1 MGTALVVTS
10 GKGGVGKTTTTANLG
25 AALALLN
32 KRVCVVDLD
41 LGLRNL
47 DAALGLQNRII
58 YTIVDV
64 IQGRAE
70 VDQAL
75 IAHPDFNDH
84 LYLLPAAQNADKNVL
99 TAQAV
104 KQVVGELK
112 QKFDFI
118 LLDCPAGIETGF
130 ENAVAGADGAIL
142 VTNPENA
149 AVSDADRIVG
159 LLEARQLE
167 FGPRLIINRIR
178 KNLMNRGLT
187 MSVDQITDHLAIP
200 LLGIVFDDD
209 EVIATA
215 NQGKL
220 VTLEADNPAAQGYRN
235 IARRMLGDTV
245 PLMSLTDDA
254 NIENDADTAA
264 TAEKVQDE
272 QTTATVNSTQDGD
285 SNAAEGETT
294 VVENDDLT
302 TTESVIDDNTV
313 DTLATASESEKDD
326 SGVTNVVEEPVKSEA
341 EPTFTTPAEPK
352 KLSFWQR
359 LFGRHKK

>member
-1 MGTALVVTS
+1 MGTALVITS

-25 AALALLN
+25 AALALL
-32 KRVCVVDLD
+32 KKKVCVVDLD

-47 DAALGLQNRII
+47 DSALGLQNRII

-70 VDQAL
+70 VSQAL
-75 IAHPDFNDH
+75 IAHPDFADQ

-104 KQVVGELK
+104 KRVVGELK
-112 QKFDFI
+112 QKFDFV

-142 VTNPENA
+142 VTNPENV

-159 LLEARQLE
+159 LLEARHLE

-178 KNLMNRGLT
+178 KNLMQQGLT
-187 MSVDQITDHLAIP
+187 MNVAQITEHLAIP

-209 EVIATA
+209 EVIAAA

-220 VTLEADNPAAQGYRN
+220 VAVEENNPAAQGYQH
-235 IARRMLGDTV
+235 IARRMLGETV
-245 PLMSLTDDA
+245 PLMSLTDEPKTTVTTNEQVSATTVADDA
-254 NIENDADTAA
+254 VTEEPTVTNDQAVENTNDLS
-264 TAEKVQDE
+264 E
-272 QTTATVNSTQDGD
+272 
-285 SNAAEGETT
+285 ETT
-294 VVENDDLT
+294 P
-302 TTESVIDDNTV
+302 
-313 DTLATASESEKDD
+313 
-326 SGVTNVVEEPVKSEA
+326 EP
-341 EPTFTTPAEPK
+341 PK

-359 LFGRHKK
+359 LFGRHKS

>member
-1 MGTALVVTS
+1 MGTALVITS

-25 AALALLN
+25 AALALL
-32 KRVCVVDLD
+32 KKKVCVVDLD

-47 DAALGLQNRII
+47 DSALGLQNRII

-70 VDQAL
+70 VSQAL
-75 IAHPDFNDH
+75 IAHPDFADQ
-84 LYLLPAAQNADKNVL
+84 LYLLPAAQNADKNLL

-104 KQVVGELK
+104 KRVVGELK
-112 QKFDFI
+112 QKFDFV

-142 VTNPENA
+142 VTNPENV

-159 LLEARQLE
+159 LLEARHLE

-178 KNLMNRGLT
+178 KNLMQQGLT
-187 MSVDQITDHLAIP
+187 MNVAQITEHLAIP

-209 EVIATA
+209 EVIAAA

-220 VTLEADNPAAQGYRN
+220 VAVEENNPAAQGYQH
-235 IARRMLGDTV
+235 IARRMLGETV
-245 PLMSLTDDA
+245 PLMSLTDGPKTTDTTNEQVSA
-254 NIENDADTAA
+254 TTAA
-264 TAEKVQDE
+264 DDAVTEEPAVANDQAVENTNDLSETITAE
-272 QTTATVNSTQDGD
+272 
-285 SNAAEGETT
+285 ETT
-294 VVENDDLT
+294 P
-302 TTESVIDDNTV
+302 
-313 DTLATASESEKDD
+313 
-326 SGVTNVVEEPVKSEA
+326 EP
-341 EPTFTTPAEPK
+341 PK

-359 LFGRHKK
+359 LFGRHKS

>member
-25 AALALLN
+25 AALAQLK

-47 DAALGLQNRII
+47 DSALGLQNRII

-70 VDQAL
+70 VSQAL
-75 IAHPDFNDH
+75 IAHPDFDDH

-104 KQVVGELK
+104 KQVVDALK
-112 QKFDFI
+112 KDFDFI

-159 LLEARQLE
+159 LLEARNLE

-178 KNLMNRGLT
+178 KNLMNQGLT
-187 MSVDQITDHLAIP
+187 MSVAQIIDHLAIP

-209 EVIATA
+209 EVIATS

-220 VTLEADNPAAQGYRN
+220 VATEDDSPAAQGYRN
-235 IARRMLGDTV
+235 IAKRMLGETV

-254 NIENDADTAA
+254 TKPATTTENVATSTDTEEVTETSLNTVAESDNEDEVSEVSTNDEDLA
-264 TAEKVQDE
+264 TAEE
-272 QTTATVNSTQDGD
+272 EISAAT
-285 SNAAEGETT
+285 ETT
-294 VVENDDLT
+294 PDIPV
-302 TTESVIDDNTV
+302 
-313 DTLATASESEKDD
+313 SEEKP
-326 SGVTNVVEEPVKSEA
+326 EP
-341 EPTFTTPAEPK
+341 PK

-359 LFGRHKK
+359 LFGRRQK

>member
-1 MGTALVVTS
+1 MGTALVITS

-32 KRVCVVDLD
+32 KKVCLVDLD

-47 DAALGLQNRII
+47 DAVLGLQNRIL

-70 VDQAL
+70 VKQAL
-75 IAHPDFNDH
+75 IKDPDFKDL

-99 TAQAV
+99 TAQSV
-104 KQVVGELK
+104 KSVVEELK
-112 QKFDFI
+112 QDFDFV

-142 VTNPENA
+142 VTNPENS

-159 LLEARQLE
+159 LLEAKHLE

-178 KNLMNRGLT
+178 KNLMNRGET
-187 MSVDQITDHLAIP
+187 MSVEEITDHLAIP

-209 EVIATA
+209 QVIVTS
-215 NQGKL
+215 NRGEL
-220 VTLEADNPAAQGYRN
+220 VTMQPDNPAAQGYRN

-245 PLMSLTDDA
+245 PLMSLTDAPNQVTEKDQSVSDTTTLK
-254 NIENDADTAA
+254 NDKSSEASTVDEPGKTNDSAEE
-264 TAEKVQDE
+264 TVEPAEKNGSVDTNE
-272 QTTATVNSTQDGD
+272 VAV
-285 SNAAEGETT
+285 SNAVKT
-294 VVENDDLT
+294 D
-302 TTESVIDDNTV
+302 
-313 DTLATASESEKDD
+313 
-326 SGVTNVVEEPVKSEA
+326 EEDP
-341 EPTFTTPAEPK
+341 PK
-352 KLSFWQR
+352 KRGFWSR
-359 LFGRHKK
+359 LFGRK

>member
-1 MGTALVVTS
+1 MGTALVITS

-25 AALALLN
+25 AALALL
-32 KRVCVVDLD
+32 KKKVCVVDLD

-47 DAALGLQNRII
+47 DSALGLQNRII

-70 VDQAL
+70 VSQAL
-75 IAHPDFNDH
+75 IAHPDFADQ

-104 KQVVGELK
+104 KRVVGELK
-112 QKFDFI
+112 QKFDFV

-142 VTNPENA
+142 VTNPENV

-159 LLEARQLE
+159 LLEARHLE

-178 KNLMNRGLT
+178 KNLMQQGLT
-187 MSVDQITDHLAIP
+187 MNVAQITEHLAIP

-209 EVIATA
+209 EVIAAA

-220 VTLEADNPAAQGYRN
+220 VAVEENNPAAQGYQH
-235 IARRMLGDTV
+235 IARRMLGETV
-245 PLMSLTDDA
+245 PLMSLTDKPKTTVTTNEQTLTTVADDA
-254 NIENDADTAA
+254 VTEEPAVANDRAVENINDLSETT
-264 TAEKVQDE
+264 TAE
-272 QTTATVNSTQDGD
+272 
-285 SNAAEGETT
+285 ETT
-294 VVENDDLT
+294 P
-302 TTESVIDDNTV
+302 
-313 DTLATASESEKDD
+313 
-326 SGVTNVVEEPVKSEA
+326 EP
-341 EPTFTTPAEPK
+341 PK

-359 LFGRHKK
+359 FFGRHKS

>member
-1 MGTALVVTS
+1 MGTALVITS

-25 AALALLN
+25 AALALL
-32 KRVCVVDLD
+32 KKKVCVVDLD

-47 DAALGLQNRII
+47 DSALGLQNRII

-70 VDQAL
+70 VSQAL
-75 IAHPDFNDH
+75 IAHPDFADQ

-104 KQVVGELK
+104 KRVVGELK
-112 QKFDFI
+112 QKFDFV

-142 VTNPENA
+142 VTNPENV

-159 LLEARQLE
+159 LLEARHLE

-178 KNLMNRGLT
+178 KNLMQQGLT
-187 MSVDQITDHLAIP
+187 MNVAQITEHLAIP

-209 EVIATA
+209 EVIAAA

-220 VTLEADNPAAQGYRN
+220 VAVEENNPAAQGYQH
-235 IARRMLGDTV
+235 IARRMLGETV
-245 PLMSLTDDA
+245 PLMSLTD
-254 NIENDADTAA
+254 
-264 TAEKVQDE
+264 
-272 QTTATVNSTQDGD
+272 GP
-285 SNAAEGETT
+285 ETT
-294 VVENDDLT
+294 VTTNEQTLTTVADDAVTEEPAVANDQAVENTNDLSET
-302 TTESVIDDNTV
+302 TT
-313 DTLATASESEKDD
+313 A
-326 SGVTNVVEEPVKSEA
+326 EE
-341 EPTFTTPAEPK
+341 TTPEPPK

-359 LFGRHKK
+359 FFGRHKS